1 MDFIN
6 RVLHLHAN
14 SAEPK
19 NVNSPLRNR
28 LDRFK
33 VEIVF

>member
-19 NVNSPLRNR
+19 SSPLRNR
-28 LDRFK
+28 LDRVK
-33 VEIVF
+33 EEIVF